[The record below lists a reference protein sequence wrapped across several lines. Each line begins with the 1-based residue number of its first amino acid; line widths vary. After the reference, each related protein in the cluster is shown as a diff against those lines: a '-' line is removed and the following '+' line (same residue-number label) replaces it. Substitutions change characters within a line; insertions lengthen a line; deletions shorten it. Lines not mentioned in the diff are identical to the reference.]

1 MTYDG
6 PAFVKHG
13 RDYQPIGGPEVEAE
27 QVAWLAHRRTG
38 TRPPGEAQMVEA
50 VAGADVVDGANAGPV
65 RIVGDVTNRAV
76 DQRAVS
82 TASTR
87 TERGFASS

>member
-1 MTYDG
+1 MAFDEL
-6 PAFVKHG
+6 AFVEHG
-13 RDYQPIGGPEVEAE
+13 RGHQPIGAPEVEGE
-27 QVAWLAHRRTG
+27 QVAWFAHRRTG

-50 VAGADVVDGANAGPV
+50 IAGADVVDGANAGPV
-65 RIVGDVTNRAV
+65 RIVGDVTDRAV

-87 TERGFASS
+87 TERGFALS